1 MLISDCSSDV
11 CSSDLST
18 SNTAPVAGVTLGAA
32 ISAFARSSGS
42 MPWVMPLPLPLRAA
56 SSRGFASRRLC
67 AKQRRNKESDCH
79 AQARPRYDSADQCDR
94 LSGAVR
100 PGGRGPLVS
109 PPRAADRPFGLR
121 RPPCRSQARGSEE
134 RRVGKE
140 CGGTG
145 RLGWSPYHI
154 KKKHTKRQRQ

>member
-1 MLISDCSSDV
+1 MKRSTVKPSGVSAA
-11 CSSDLST
+11 SST

-79 AQARPRYDSADQCDR
+79 AQARPRYDSAR
-94 LSGAVR
+94 
-100 PGGRGPLVS
+100 
-109 PPRAADRPFGLR
+109 
-121 RPPCRSQARGSEE
+121 SEE
-134 RRVGKE
+134 HTSELQSLMRSSYAVF
-140 CGGTG
+140 C
-145 RLGWSPYHI
+145 L
-154 KKKHTKRQRQ
+154 KKKKQKKQHIEQHTINKQKTNDIK

>member
-56 SSRGFASRRLC
+56 SSRGFASRSLC

-79 AQARPRYDSADQCDR
+79 AQDRPRYDSADQCER
-94 LSGAVR
+94 LSG
-100 PGGRGPLVS
+100 
-109 PPRAADRPFGLR
+109 
-121 RPPCRSQARGSEE
+121 E
-134 RRVGKE
+134 RKRVGSGKSVSVRVDR
-140 CGGTG
+140 GGTII
-145 RLGWSPYHI
+145 S
-154 KKKHTKRQRQ
+154 KKKTILKMTTKAQHRV